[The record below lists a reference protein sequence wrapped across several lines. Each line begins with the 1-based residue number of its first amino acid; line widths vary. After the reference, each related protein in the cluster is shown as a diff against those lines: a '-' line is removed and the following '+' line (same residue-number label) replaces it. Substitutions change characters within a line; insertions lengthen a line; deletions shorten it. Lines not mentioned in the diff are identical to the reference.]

1 MVKTLRAAA
10 LLLLASCVVEPVPTG
25 FDGRD
30 VRGNYALTYD
40 NKLKVQLN
48 LAGATRA
55 ATANGYGEVVDF
67 GTYQGMPLKLDLAQW
82 CAREDVQCP
91 DEVFWP
97 KVAIDQPDLKA
108 NGVKLQKLVV
118 VNDTVHTLDAGV
130 RAAVVA
136 GLVNNDD
143 FDRFLI
149 GLGAGG
155 GSNPNCVLLGVSL
168 AGGRFS
174 RKGESLEDVTEFRNS
189 ANMPCDPDAG
199 TTDAGTTD
207 AGTTDAG
214 TTDAGTT
221 DAGKPETCAA
231 VTFKRLKIPKN
242 APADGIVDGRL
253 GVAWAGGCAFGP
265 IVAGATLT
273 LETGFTGKKTGD
285 YDPPP
290 FTPVEVTLP
299 DAGFDGGSVDGG

>member
-1 MVKTLRAAA
+1 MRRAAAA
-10 LLLLASCVVEPVPTG
+10 LLLLASCADEGVPSG
-25 FDGRD
+25 FDSRD

-40 NKLKVQLN
+40 NKLSIHLN
-48 LAGATRA
+48 LAGATRE
-55 ATANGYGEVVDF
+55 ATATGYGEVVDF

-91 DEVFWP
+91 SEVFWP

-130 RAAVVA
+130 KAAVVA

-174 RKGESLEDVTEFRNS
+174 RKGETLEDVSEFRTPQGN
-189 ANMPCDPDAG
+189 PCDPDAG
-199 TTDAGTTD
+199 VPDAGVTDGGSND
-207 AGTTDAG
+207 AGVPAPSCSVV
-214 TTDAGTT
+214 
-221 DAGKPETCAA
+221 KFE
-231 VTFKRLKIPKN
+231 RLKIPKN
-242 APADGIVDGRL
+242 AEADGIVDGRL

-265 IVAGATLT
+265 VVAGATLT
-273 LETGFTGKKTGD
+273 LETGFTGRKTGE

-299 DAGFDGGSVDGG
+299 DAGFDGGSLDGG